1 MLSKMKELV
10 FDVGGLPNSRR
21 IPSEKPGFISIS
33 FKRVSGTHT
42 HTHTRYL
49 THILLL
55 LLLLSYLLNYH
66 IIFIYLKASR
76 S

>member
-1 MLSKMKELV
+1 MLSKMKELG

-21 IPSEKPGFISIS
+21 IPSEEP
-33 FKRVSGTHT
+33 VSSAFPLREFHAHT

-55 LLLLSYLLNYH
+55 LLLLFLLLYLLLSHHFH
-66 IIFIYLKASR
+66 ISQ